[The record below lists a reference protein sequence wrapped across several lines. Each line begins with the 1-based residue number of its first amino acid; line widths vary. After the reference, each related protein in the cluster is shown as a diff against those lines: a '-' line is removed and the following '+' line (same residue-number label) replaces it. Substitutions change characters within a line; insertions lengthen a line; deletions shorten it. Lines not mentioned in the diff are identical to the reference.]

1 MEDTVCFR
9 ISIPCDADG
18 YVLLKCAH
26 CGDLFKASASDIEDD
41 RLLYLYCPGCGLI
54 SDNYLTPDVLEL
66 ATTIAQNY
74 AMDLIYDAFKDTERR
89 TKNGILQVK
98 AGKKPRHVDERQ
110 IKSGIEALTI
120 TSFECCK
127 RTAKIKPLLR
137 MTGCYCPFCG
147 VKDYDI
153 K

>member
-1 MEDTVCFR
+1 MSDIVSFQ
-9 ISIPCDADG
+9 IPIPCDDDG

-26 CGDLFKASASDIEDD
+26 CGELFKTPSSDIEDD
-41 RLLYLYCPGCGLI
+41 RLLYIYCPACGLV

-74 AMDLIYDAFKDTERR
+74 AMDRIYDAFKNMERK
-89 TKNGILQVK
+89 TKNGVIQMK
-98 AGKKPRHVDERQ
+98 AGGKPRHEDERP

-127 RTAKIKPLLR
+127 RLAKIKPLLR

-147 VKDYDI
+147 VKDYDV